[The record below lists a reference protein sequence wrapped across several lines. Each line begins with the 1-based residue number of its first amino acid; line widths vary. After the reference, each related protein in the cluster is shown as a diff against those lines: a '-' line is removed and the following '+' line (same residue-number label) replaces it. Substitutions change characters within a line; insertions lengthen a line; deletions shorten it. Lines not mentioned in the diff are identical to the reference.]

1 MVIVT
6 ASNDNYAQH
15 LGVMLT
21 SLLENS
27 NNNCLIDI
35 YIMDGD
41 ISEINKS
48 KLERIVKGYNG
59 RVTFLKVDK
68 KLFEHCRMNQ
78 NLNYITIETYYRI
91 IIPDL
96 LSKDISKVLYL
107 DCDIIVESDID
118 ELWNTDIS
126 NYYLAAVDE
135 RQFIRKRKRRVL
147 NKALS
152 LPKDSHYFNAG
163 VLLLNLEKWREEEVS
178 KQLVKF
184 LEVNQ
189 KKLKFMDQDAL
200 NVVLHGK
207 WLNLDPKWNYTVH
220 HRLKCPLKNPVII
233 HFAGTEKPWN
243 AEISFK
249 ENYLKYLR
257 NSLWDQK
264 DSLYMENK
272 LSEK

>member
-27 NNNCLIDI
+27 NNSSRIDI
-35 YIMDGD
+35 YIIDGD
-41 ISEINKS
+41 ISEFNKS

-59 RVTFLKVDK
+59 RVTFLKIDK
-68 KLFEHCRMNQ
+68 KIFEYCRMNQ
-78 NLNYITIETYYRI
+78 NLNYITIETYYRT

-96 LSKDISKVLYL
+96 LSKDISKALYL

-135 RQFIRKRKRRVL
+135 SQFYRKRSRRL
-147 NKALS
+147 KALS
-152 LPKDSHYFNAG
+152 LPRDSFYFNAG
-163 VLLLNLEKWREEEVS
+163 VLLLNLEKWREKEVS
-178 KQLVKF
+178 KQIIKYI
-184 LEVNQ
+184 EVNQ
-189 KKLKFMDQDAL
+189 KKLKLMDQDAL
-200 NVVLHGK
+200 NVVLHDK
-207 WLNLDPKWNYTVH
+207 WLPLDPKWNYIVLY
-220 HRLKCPLKNPVII
+220 HRLKYPLEIPVII

-243 AEISFK
+243 AEIPFK

-257 NSLWDQK
+257 NSLWHQK
-264 DSLYMENK
+264 I
-272 LSEK
+272 